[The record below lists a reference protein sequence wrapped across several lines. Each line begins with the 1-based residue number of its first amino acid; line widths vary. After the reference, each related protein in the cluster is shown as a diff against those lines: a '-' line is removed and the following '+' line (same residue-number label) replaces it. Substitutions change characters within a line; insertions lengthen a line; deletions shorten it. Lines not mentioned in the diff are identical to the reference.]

1 MRATVVPACIGVRV
15 RRVVRG
21 RQAALSACV
30 CVVRG
35 RQSRLSVW
43 VCLVRGQSRLSAAE
57 EHVRRK
63 IGDRLL
69 KAGLISDRDLRAA
82 LSEQERTG
90 ERLGAVLVRLEL
102 VSERQVA
109 RTLAQQLGL
118 AYVNLAAHPPDPA
131 ALVLIPR
138 ELASKR
144 VSIAVRF
151 EDDTLVVATAD
162 PLLLESREDVET
174 TVGSPVRPAV
184 ATRTDILRAI
194 QTGYA
199 ARPIPAPIA
208 AETTCRR
215 CGGPLRTGW
224 RFCPFCASSTAA
236 PRWPVSSAADRDLK
250 PAAGGFR

>member
-1 MRATVVPACIGVRV
+1 
-15 RRVVRG
+15 
-21 RQAALSACV
+21 
-30 CVVRG
+30 
-35 RQSRLSVW
+35 VW

-118 AYVNLAAHPPDPA
+118 AYVNLAAHPPDPV

>member
-1 MRATVVPACIGVRV
+1 M
-15 RRVVRG
+15 
-21 RQAALSACV
+21 
-30 CVVRG
+30 
-35 RQSRLSVW
+35 
-43 VCLVRGQSRLSAAE
+43 
-57 EHVRRK
+57 RRK

-162 PLLLESREDVET
+162 PLFLESREDVET

-236 PRWPVSSAADRDLK
+236 P
-250 PAAGGFR
+250 GGRFLRPPTGT

>member
-1 MRATVVPACIGVRV
+1 VAQK
-15 RRVVRG
+15 RRLPRP
-21 RQAALSACV
+21 
-30 CVVRG
+30 
-35 RQSRLSVW
+35 
-43 VCLVRGQSRLSAAE
+43 E

-69 KAGLISDRDLRAA
+69 RAGLISDRDLQVA
-82 LSEQERTG
+82 LAEQALTG

-118 AYVNLAAHPPDPA
+118 AYVNLTDHPPDPA

-144 VSIAVRF
+144 VSVAVRF
-151 EDDTLVVATAD
+151 EDAALIVATAD
-162 PLLLESREDVET
+162 PLLLEAGHDVET
-174 TVGSPVRPAV
+174 MVGSPVRPAV

-199 ARPIPAPIA
+199 TRPIPAPA
-208 AETTCRR
+208 AADTACSR

-236 PRWPVSSAADRDLK
+236 RSGLRVSTIVDQHLK
-250 PAAGGFR
+250 PAVGGLR